1 MRVHVLVCLLQSS
14 MQFVFGWSRI
24 VPWSQSA
31 VVTCL
36 MFLRLACARR
46 TIVMPIAH
54 EFDPEIVLVSAGF
67 DGAVGHS
74 SKLGGYE
81 ISAACKRNFL

>member
-1 MRVHVLVCLLQSS
+1 MFTAMFNAVCIWIESQCSVVAVACVAQS
-14 MQFVFGWSRI
+14 VI
-24 VPWSQSA
+24 
-31 VVTCL
+31 VTCL

>member
-1 MRVHVLVCLLQSS
+1 
-14 MQFVFGWSRI
+14 
-24 VPWSQSA
+24 
-31 VVTCL
+31 
-36 MFLRLACARR
+36 
-46 TIVMPIAH
+46 MPIAH